1 MIRMRVKKW
10 MWWVLGAVIALQIYF
25 VRELFAA
32 ELLFAIIFATLLLFV
47 FAFYL
52 VKKAGE
58 RGVTLAESWV
68 HVASPAF
75 RRGFH
80 YLEEASRKPFRRAR
94 SESAQ

>member
-1 MIRMRVKKW
+1 MTRLRVKKW
-10 MWWVLGAVIALQIYF
+10 AWWVLGAVIALQIYF

-52 VKKAGE
+52 VKEAGE
-58 RGVTLAESWV
+58 RGITLVESWV
-68 HVASPAF
+68 HVVSPAF
-75 RRGFH
+75 RRGLH
-80 YLEEASRKPFRRAR
+80 YLEGASRKPFRRAR

>member
-1 MIRMRVKKW
+1 MSRLRVKKW
-10 MWWVLGAVIALQIYF
+10 MWWVLGAVIALQVYF

-32 ELLFAIIFATLLLFV
+32 ELLFSIIFATLLLFV

-52 VKKAGE
+52 VKEAGE
-58 RGVTLAESWV
+58 RGITLAESWV
-68 HVASPAF
+68 HVVSPAF

-80 YLEEASRKPFRRAR
+80 YLEEVSRKPFRRAR